1 MKITDKIKKS
11 HDDIMES
18 GKPDEAEA
26 TRLGNLAADA
36 IFGGKTSFEWK
47 AYMKNYASNK
57 KQLERLCGEDIAFT
71 HHPNEAIRAEN
82 KRTLAY
88 LLGNGVCTINTRKK
102 SPDENTLEVSDA
114 SGTLNYL
121 TKEMRNRL
129 NEGLDVVTEDTF
141 NQ

>member
-11 HDDIMES
+11 HDEIMKDPNNPN
-18 GKPDEAEA
+18 KPEII
-26 TRLGNLAADA
+26 RLGNLAADA

-57 KQLERLCGEDIAFT
+57 KQLERLCGEDVAFT
-71 HHPNEAIRAEN
+71 HHPDEAIRAEN

-114 SGTLNYL
+114 SGTNNYL
-121 TKEMRNRL
+121 TEDMRNRL

-141 NQ
+141 N